1 MTDFILV
8 HGLGRGPMAWLLLAW
23 RLRRAGHR
31 PHLYYY
37 VAALEKFDPCAAR
50 LQRFIARKCGNL
62 PYAVVG
68 HSLGTVLL
76 RTVLP
81 RLERPPVSITFL
93 APPVVACRF
102 ARWMNH
108 RWLFRLL
115 TGEMGQKLGDAAFM
129 AGLPVPANCA
139 VFAGNGGPRWRHWPC
154 GAEPNDGILMV
165 SETQLPGAE
174 YHTLPAIHTF
184 IMNRPEVAEAVINTV
199 PNASG
204 AHRKV

>member
-1 MTDFILV
+1 MADFVLV
-8 HGLGRGPMAWLLLAW
+8 HGLGRGPLAWLLLAW

-37 VAALEKFDPCAAR
+37 FAAVEKFEPCAVR
-50 LQRFIARKCGNL
+50 LQRFIQHKCGDR

-93 APPVVACRF
+93 APPVVSCRF
-102 ARWMNH
+102 ALWMKD

-129 AGLPVPANCA
+129 AGLPVPAGCA
-139 VFAGNGGPRWRHWPC
+139 VFAGNGGPRWHKWPC
-154 GAEPNDGILMV
+154 GEEPNDGILMI
-165 SETQLPGAE
+165 SETQLPDAP
-174 YHTLPAIHTF
+174 HNVLPAIHTF
-184 IMNRPEVAEAVINTV
+184 IMNRREVAEDILARHKI
-199 PNASG
+199 PA
-204 AHRKV
+204 

>member
-1 MTDFILV
+1 MADFILV
-8 HGLGRGPMAWLLLAW
+8 HGLGRGPLAWLLLAW

-31 PHLYYY
+31 PHLYWYI
-37 VAALEKFDPCAAR
+37 AAIEGFDPCAAR
-50 LQRFIARKCGNL
+50 LQRFIARKSGGR

-93 APPVVACRF
+93 APPMVACRF
-102 ARWMNH
+102 ARWMKH

-115 TGEMGQKLGDAAFM
+115 TSEMGQKLGDAAFM
-129 AGLPVPANCA
+129 AGLPVPTGCT
-139 VFAGNGGPRWRHWPC
+139 VFAGNGGPRWNNWPC

-165 SETQLPGAE
+165 SETRLPNAPH
-174 YHTLPAIHTF
+174 HTLPAIHTF
-184 IMNRPEVAEAVINTV
+184 IMNRPEVAAAVLDTIPKN
-199 PNASG
+199 
-204 AHRKV
+204 